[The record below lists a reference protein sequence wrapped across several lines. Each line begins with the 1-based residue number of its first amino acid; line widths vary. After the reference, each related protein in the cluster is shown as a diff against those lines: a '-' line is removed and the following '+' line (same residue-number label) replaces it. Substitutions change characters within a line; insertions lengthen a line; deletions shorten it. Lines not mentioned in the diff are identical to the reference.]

1 MTQYSDQPRKIIMT
15 EANSN
20 ANSVDS
26 QSSVDFSPTTNK
38 NDIKYQDKV
47 KDITSKTN
55 QENFNLTSDNFSKSS
70 QLSTET
76 EQNLND
82 NDASVQNMNWQ
93 KVAHKLREYNRKL
106 LKKVFRLEQEL
117 AEIDNRFNKHIEKS
131 QNSDLLVAQQAEE
144 IRKSQ
149 EKIALLSQQAAS
161 SQQQVQTQEIEFS
174 NISQQLDL
182 SQQQSAQL
190 ERECTLLQENYD
202 RQTFELVAKEKEI
215 KELQTR
221 LTQQQRYAMQYKA
234 ELKHYQEKAAPSQ
247 DSSKREKV
255 TNNYRN
261 SISSRSIKPWSTSS
275 SNTKISLPQTK
286 PQSNNITRVVAK
298 ATETVKTAAE
308 ISSWSAS
315 TPKQKEKTVSGTKS
329 TAKSGSSKKPK
340 SLAAIDLPT
349 FPRQG

>member
-1 MTQYSDQPRKIIMT
+1 MN
-15 EANSN
+15 EAINN

-26 QSSVDFSPTTNK
+26 QSSFDFSATTDQ
-38 NDIKYQDKV
+38 NDVKHQDEV
-47 KDITSKTN
+47 KDIAPKTN
-55 QENFNLTSDNFSKSS
+55 QENYPLTSDNFSKSS

-76 EQNLND
+76 EQNLDD

-182 SQQQSAQL
+182 AQQQSAQL

-202 RQTFELVAKEKEI
+202 RQTYELVAKEKEF

-234 ELKHYQEKAAPSQ
+234 ELKQYQEKAAPLK
-247 DSSKREKV
+247 DASKREKI
-255 TNNYRN
+255 TSNYRN
-261 SISSRSIKPWSTSS
+261 SISSRSIKPWSTSTTD
-275 SNTKISLPQTK
+275 TKISLPQTK

-298 ATETVKTAAE
+298 ATETLKTATE

-315 TPKQKEKTVSGTKS
+315 TSKQKQKTVNGTKT
-329 TAKSGSSKKPK
+329 TAKSSSSKKPK